1 VGGYLDAVDAGT
13 PQAWLLGWTGDYN
26 AAWDVFRWDRVTGT
40 TSLVSRAGDGVQGDN
55 YSEQPSLS
63 ADGRTVAFMSYASNF
78 VPGTSPYSS
87 NVYVREL
94 AQ

>member
-1 VGGYLDAVDAGT
+1 MPNDVN
-13 PQAWLLGWTGDYN
+13 Q
-26 AAWDVFRWDRVTGT
+26 AWDVFRWDRVTST
-40 TSLVSRAGDGVQGDN
+40 TALVSVGGDGVQGDN

-87 NVYVREL
+87 NVYVRDL
-94 AQ
+94 G